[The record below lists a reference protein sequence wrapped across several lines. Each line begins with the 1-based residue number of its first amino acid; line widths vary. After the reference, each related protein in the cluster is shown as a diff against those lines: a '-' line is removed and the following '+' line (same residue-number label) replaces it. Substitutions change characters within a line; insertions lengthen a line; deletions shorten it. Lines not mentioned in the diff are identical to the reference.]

1 MADFEKTVEKIT
13 EEFGARGFT
22 AKKTAAADI
31 LKDDIKNVDFSE
43 TDQTTVGVAASVLDR
58 LSKSC

>member
-31 LKDDIKNVDFSE
+31 LKDDIDI
-43 TDQTTVGVAASVLDR
+43 TDDTSRRLFTLISILSV
-58 LSKSC
+58 KI